1 MILFKKILAYLFLF
15 IVLPIGV
22 AFLLSI
28 TNNFFNDI
36 ATVIFGSV
44 IVCIVVAIVVFS
56 LRTFLKDVV
65 KTKREAELLDLIV
78 SQEKFISLY
87 EHSPIPYITIDH
99 HGSIMTYNLA
109 AVRLLETTTEE
120 LYRKQFSS
128 FLYSENTAVLEEV
141 VQKLRETIAFKD
153 REIQITT
160 ERGSTRWVSLSVF
173 VYKSGLERLISLVDI
188 THQKEIDTAKSEF
201 VALATHQLRTPVAA
215 IRWNIEL
222 LRKKISNQ
230 DEGIQ
235 KYAQKIEANTMRMI
249 ALINDFLN
257 VSKLEM
263 GTFATEFSNINLKSF
278 FESIADEHIG
288 SIVSK
293 KIDFKTFYNP
303 ETFTIKC
310 DERLLH
316 IIVSNLL
323 SNAVKYVPSEKSVT
337 LGYTVKGASVIITVA
352 DTGIGIPEHEQDKL
366 FSKFFRASNAREEKA
381 EGTGLGLY
389 VVQQSVEKL
398 GGTITMQSRENEGTE
413 FTIVLPRR

>member
-15 IVLPIGV
+15 ILLPVGTSLLLFLGNQLLTDIQNFILSLVVITGAIAV
-22 AFLLSI
+22 AVFL
-28 TNNFFNDI
+28 
-36 ATVIFGSV
+36 
-44 IVCIVVAIVVFS
+44 
-56 LRTFLKDVV
+56 LRTFLKDIV
-65 KTKREAELLDLIV
+65 KTKREAELLELLV

-87 EHSPIPYITIDH
+87 EHSPVPYITIDH
-99 HGSIMTYNLA
+99 YGSIMTYNLA
-109 AVRLLETTTEE
+109 AVRLLETTTDA
-120 LYRKQFSS
+120 LYRKKFID
-128 FLYSENTAVLEEV
+128 FLYSENTAALEDV
-141 VQKLRETIAFKD
+141 ILKLRDTLAFKD
-153 REIQITT
+153 KEIQITT
-160 ERGSTRWVSLSVF
+160 ERESKRWVSLSVF

-222 LRKKISNQ
+222 LQKKVKNE

-235 KYAQKIEANTMRMI
+235 KYAQKIEANTLRMI

-263 GTFATEFSNINLKSF
+263 GTFATDFSNIQLKPF
-278 FESIADEHIG
+278 FEAIADEHMG
-288 SIVSK
+288 TIVSK
-293 KIDFKTFYNP
+293 QIDFKTFYNP
-303 ETFTIKC
+303 EAFTIKS

-323 SNAVKYVPSEKSVT
+323 SNAVKYVPAQKSVT
-337 LGYTVKGASVIITVA
+337 LGYEVEGASVVITVA
-352 DTGIGIPEHEQDKL
+352 DTGIGIPEHEQNQL
-366 FSKFFRASNAREEKA
+366 FSKFFRASNARAERA

-398 GGTITMQSRENEGTE
+398 GGTISMASKENEGTT